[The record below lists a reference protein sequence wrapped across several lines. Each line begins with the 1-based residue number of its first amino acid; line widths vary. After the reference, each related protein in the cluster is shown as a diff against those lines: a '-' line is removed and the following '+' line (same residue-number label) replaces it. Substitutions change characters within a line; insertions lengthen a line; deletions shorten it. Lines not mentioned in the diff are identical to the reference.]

1 MKPMISGSVSA
12 NYAPSSW
19 AKRSFDPGSIIG
31 LQRSPM
37 DPGAAPL
44 TRLVQ
49 DDGAGDGKRSEAL
62 DIARFI
68 SGQP

>member
-1 MKPMISGSVSA
+1 
-12 NYAPSSW
+12 
-19 AKRSFDPGSIIG
+19 
-31 LQRSPM
+31 M

-49 DDGAGDGKRSEAL
+49 DDGAGDPERSEAL

-68 SGQP
+68 SGQAPQDEGWNF

>member
-1 MKPMISGSVSA
+1 
-12 NYAPSSW
+12 
-19 AKRSFDPGSIIG
+19 
-31 LQRSPM
+31 M

-49 DDGAGDGKRSEAL
+49 DDDVGDDERSETL

-68 SGQP
+68 SGQALRSREAASRRMLQMVPEFPGAPFETRAAPAPQDEG

>member
-1 MKPMISGSVSA
+1 
-12 NYAPSSW
+12 
-19 AKRSFDPGSIIG
+19 
-31 LQRSPM
+31 M

-49 DDGAGDGKRSEAL
+49 DDGAGDTERSEVL

-68 SGQP
+68 SGQALRSAPQSCVSLGCSRKLSNHLDHPSRRR